1 MPRSLVQVRPDPPTV
16 SAKTRD
22 EVAKRF
28 YRVEHRRGRSID
40 FGKRILELKG
50 VWNFMAKDEGSAS
63 DANDSHDEHAKAKDR
78 ESKELQ
84 EIRQR
89 RQGGGRMFLS
99 KIEDFVLLGGVAYG
113 ILFALLLFSMSA
125 GMLGNSTTLDHTA
138 STTFLDIGDE
148 CTEITDEPWLNIFP
162 DPDQELF
169 SIAGHN
175 LPNGEAYLNY
185 TFFKMVNE
193 GTKSVVEEDYGS
205 NETVR
210 TINKADR
217 SNGRAYFKAPYS
229 ELPEGHYELVFKVTV
244 YEERDALSPVVMNT
258 MSKSVEFEH
267 EITQEALAFLPFVND
282 DEHSDVRIEDA
293 GPRSCWTVQ
302 DLGDWG
308 YILMGAELGG
318 GRETAMLTGGAAG
331 IPAWWMAFI
340 SLSLSLITLLIIYPV
355 MYKIYHQEAD
365 DILSRTHINRL
376 VEDTVHN
383 VSEQLSIEV
392 DPDLFKTEVR
402 ELSIDIMVAYKN
414 TENTLSDSAEVRAE
428 LLRSLLEEFAI
439 FRVFKPVQLNV
450 RVIGDGATV
459 DFDSGVGV
467 GARSEEAD
475 LSVEQQDYS
484 SFFSELHS
492 LSRIED
498 DVRDSL
504 DLFFTRRPDVEMTGA
519 VVTSDDR
526 VVFVSVIF
534 RPTQRFAWLRFNKTS
549 TQIKDE
555 LYRFIHERNED
566 LLGSQELVVKT
577 RNEVS
582 TLADRSGA
590 GRVERRSQS
599 DDERIV
605 AVAKQ
610 DGLGGRV
617 LQTKFLGDTLSTV
630 EYMAN
635 EKREMINKW
644 GFWGLIFFVWIPFMA
659 SGVLVGAMLGLLSRM
674 QFMRVLLATLIGGS
688 IASVTWAYTAEGIVK
703 FMHQYKL
710 EVFIPLVIGVFILMA
725 VLHIRSTK
733 MRRQT
738 ELFEDTLLD
747 NFHADIIA
755 KYGDQ

>member
-1 MPRSLVQVRPDPPTV
+1 
-16 SAKTRD
+16 
-22 EVAKRF
+22 
-28 YRVEHRRGRSID
+28 
-40 FGKRILELKG
+40 
-50 VWNFMAKDEGSAS
+50 
-63 DANDSHDEHAKAKDR
+63 
-78 ESKELQ
+78 
-84 EIRQR
+84 
-89 RQGGGRMFLS
+89 MFLS
-99 KIEDFVLLGGVAYG
+99 NIEDFVLMGGIAYG
-113 ILFALLLFSMSA
+113 IMFALLLFSMSS
-125 GMLGNSTTLDHTA
+125 GMLGNSTALDHTA

-148 CTEITDEPWLNIFP
+148 CEEITDEPWLNIFP
-162 DPDQELF
+162 APDQELF

-175 LPNGEAYLNY
+175 LPNGVAYLNY
-185 TFFKMVNE
+185 TYLEHVNE
-193 GTKSVVEEDYGS
+193 DTKALVDEPYGS
-205 NETVR
+205 NGTTR
-210 TINKADR
+210 IINKADQ
-217 SNGRAYFKAPYS
+217 NHGRAYFKAPYS
-229 ELPEGHYELVFKVTV
+229 ELPEGHYELRFELTV
-244 YEERDALSPVVMNT
+244 MESAEADAALVVGPLT
-258 MSKSVEFEH
+258 KSIDFEH
-267 EITQEALAFLPFVND
+267 TISKEALAFLPFVD
-282 DEHSDVRIEDA
+282 DSEHSDVRIEDS
-293 GPRSCWTVQ
+293 GQRTCWTVQ

-308 YILMGAELGG
+308 YLLMGAELGG

-340 SLSLSLITLLIIYPV
+340 SLSLSIISLLIIYPV
-355 MYKIYHQEAD
+355 MYKVYHQETD
-365 DILSRTHINRL
+365 DILSRTHITRL
-376 VEDTVHN
+376 VEDTVYS
-383 VSEQLSIEV
+383 VGDQLGIEI
-392 DPDLFKTEVR
+392 DDELFKTEVR

-414 TENTLSDSAEVRAE
+414 TENTLSDSKEVRAE
-428 LLRSLLEEFAI
+428 LLRTLLEEFAI

-450 RVIGDGATV
+450 RVIGAGQTI
-459 DFDSGVGV
+459 DFDSGVGI
-467 GARSEEAD
+467 GTRAEED
-475 LSVEQQDYS
+475 TLVEQQDYS

-492 LSRIED
+492 LSRVED

-504 DLFFTRRPDVEMTGA
+504 DLFFTRRNDVEMKGA

-526 VVFVSVIF
+526 VVFVSVIY
-534 RPTQRFAWLRFNKTS
+534 RPTQRFAFFRFRKTS

-555 LYRFIHERNED
+555 LFRFIHDRNED
-566 LLGSQELVVKT
+566 LLGSQELIVKT

-590 GRVERRSQS
+590 GRVERQS
-599 DDERIV
+599 DKDDERIV
-605 AVAKQ
+605 AVARQ
-610 DGLGGRV
+610 DGLGGRM

-688 IASVTWAYTAEGIVK
+688 IASITWAYTAEGIVK

-747 NFHADIIA
+747 NFHADIVA

>member
-1 MPRSLVQVRPDPPTV
+1 MARSPD
-16 SAKTRD
+16 SANLANEVHDDHSRARD
-22 EVAKRF
+22 KEA
-28 YRVEHRRGRSID
+28 
-40 FGKRILELKG
+40 
-50 VWNFMAKDEGSAS
+50 
-63 DANDSHDEHAKAKDR
+63 
-78 ESKELQ
+78 KELQ

-89 RQGGGRMFLS
+89 RMGGGRMFLS
-99 KIEDFVLLGGVAYG
+99 KIEDFVLMGGVVYG
-113 ILFALLLFSMSA
+113 ILFALLLFSMSS
-125 GMLGNSTTLDHTA
+125 GMLGDSTALDHAA
-138 STTFLDIGDE
+138 SETFLDIGDE
-148 CTEITDEPWLNIFP
+148 CEEITDEPWLNIFP
-162 DPDQELF
+162 DPDRELF

-175 LPNGEAYLNY
+175 LPNGVAYLNY
-185 TFFKMVNE
+185 TFFEVHNE
-193 GTKSVVEEDYGS
+193 QTKSIVEEEYGS
-205 NETVR
+205 NGTTRE
-210 TINKADR
+210 INKADQ
-217 SNGRAYFKAPYS
+217 NHGRAYFRAPYS
-229 ELPEGHYELVFKVTV
+229 ELPEGHYELLFEVTV
-244 YEERDALSPVVMNT
+244 KESKDVNATVVVGPLS
-258 MSKSVEFEH
+258 SSVLFEH
-267 EITQEALAFLPFVND
+267 TVSKEALAFLPFVND
-282 DEHSDVRIEDA
+282 EEHSDVRIEDS

-308 YILMGAELGG
+308 YLLMGAELGG

-340 SLSLSLITLLIIYPV
+340 SLSLSIISLLIIYPV
-355 MYKIYHQEAD
+355 MYKVYHQDTD
-365 DILSRTHINRL
+365 DILSRTHITRL
-376 VEDTVHN
+376 VEDTVYT
-383 VSEQLSIEV
+383 VGSQLGIDIDDE
-392 DPDLFKTEVR
+392 LFKTEVR
-402 ELSIDIMVAYKN
+402 DLSIDIMVAYQN
-414 TENTLSDSAEVRAE
+414 TENTLSDSKEVRAE
-428 LLRSLLEEFAI
+428 LLRNLLEEFAI

-450 RVIGDGATV
+450 RVIGAGQSI
-459 DFDSGVGV
+459 DFDSGVGI
-467 GARSEEAD
+467 GTRESDEDA
-475 LSVEQQDYS
+475 LTEQQDYS

-504 DLFFTRRPDVEMTGA
+504 DLFFTRRNDVEMKGA

-526 VVFVSVIF
+526 VVFVSVIY
-534 RPTQRFAWLRFNKTS
+534 RPTQRFAFFRFRKTS
-549 TQIKDE
+549 TQMKDE
-555 LYRFIHERNED
+555 LFRFIHDRNEEI
-566 LLGSQELVVKT
+566 LGSQELIVKT

-590 GRVERRSQS
+590 GRVERRSQA

-605 AVAKQ
+605 AVARQ
-610 DGLGGRV
+610 DGLGGRM

-688 IASVTWAYTAEGIVK
+688 IASITWAYTAEGIVK

-747 NFHADIIA
+747 NFHADIVA

>member
-1 MPRSLVQVRPDPPTV
+1 
-16 SAKTRD
+16 
-22 EVAKRF
+22 
-28 YRVEHRRGRSID
+28 
-40 FGKRILELKG
+40 
-50 VWNFMAKDEGSAS
+50 MAKDGHTAS
-63 DANDSHDEHAKAKDR
+63 DANDPHDDHAKGKDR

-113 ILFALLLFSMSA
+113 ILFAVLLFSMSS
-125 GMLGNSTTLDHTA
+125 GMLGNSTSLDHTA

-185 TFFKMVNE
+185 TFYSHVNDE
-193 GTKSVVEEDYGS
+193 TKAVVEESYGS
-205 NETVR
+205 NETSR

-217 SNGRAYFKAPYS
+217 SNGRAFFKAPYS
-229 ELPEGHYELVFKVTV
+229 ELLEGHYELKFQVTV
-244 YEERDALSPVVMNT
+244 YEERNTSSDVVMET
-258 MSKSVEFEH
+258 MSMSVEFEH
-267 EITQEALAFLPFVND
+267 DITKEALAFLPFVTD
-282 DEHSDVRIEDA
+282 DEHSEVRIEDA

-365 DILSRTHINRL
+365 DILSRAHINRL
-376 VEDTVHN
+376 VEDTVQN

-392 DPDLFKTEVR
+392 DDDLFKTEVR

-414 TENTLSDSAEVRAE
+414 TENTLSDGAEVRAE
-428 LLRSLLEEFAI
+428 LLRNLLEEFAI
-439 FRVFKPVQLNV
+439 FRVYKPVQLNV
-450 RVIGDGATV
+450 RVIGEGANI
-459 DFDSGVGV
+459 DFDSGVGI
-467 GARSEEAD
+467 GARGEEAD
-475 LSVEQQDYS
+475 LNVEHQDYS

-504 DLFFTRRPDVEMTGA
+504 DLFFTRRPDVDMTGA

-526 VVFVSVIF
+526 VVFVSVLF

-566 LLGSQELVVKT
+566 LLGAQELVVKT

-590 GRVERRSQS
+590 GRVERRSQT

-688 IASVTWAYTAEGIVK
+688 IASITWAYTAEGIVK

>member
-1 MPRSLVQVRPDPPTV
+1 
-16 SAKTRD
+16 
-22 EVAKRF
+22 
-28 YRVEHRRGRSID
+28 
-40 FGKRILELKG
+40 
-50 VWNFMAKDEGSAS
+50 MAKEANADS
-63 DANDSHDEHAKAKDR
+63 DAHDGSDEHVKAKDR

-89 RQGGGRMFLS
+89 RMGGGRRFLS
-99 KIEDFVLLGGVAYG
+99 KIEDFVLLGGIAYG
-113 ILFALLLFSMSA
+113 VLFALLLFSMSS
-125 GMLGNSTTLDHTA
+125 GTLGNSTGLDYTA

-148 CTEITDEPWLNIFP
+148 CTEITEEPWLNIFP

-185 TFFKMVNE
+185 TFFEIVDE
-193 GTKSVVEEDYGS
+193 ETKSVVTEDYGS

-210 TINKADR
+210 TIKKADR

-229 ELPEGHYELVFKVTV
+229 ELPEGHYELKFRVTV
-244 YEERDALSPVVMNT
+244 HEERNASSNMTLSPIT
-258 MSKSVEFEH
+258 KSIEFEH
-267 EITQEALAFLPFVND
+267 TISQEALAFLPFVD
-282 DEHSDVRIEDA
+282 DAEHSEVRIEDA

-355 MYKIYHQEAD
+355 MYKVYHQESD
-365 DILSRTHINRL
+365 DILSRAHIARL
-376 VEDTVHN
+376 VGDTVN
-383 VSEQLSIEV
+383 KVSDQLGIDV
-392 DPDLFKTEVR
+392 DDDLFKTEVR
-402 ELSIDIMVAYKN
+402 DLSIDIMVAYKN
-414 TENTLSDSAEVRAE
+414 TENTLSDATEVRAE

-450 RVIGDGATV
+450 RVIGDGQNI
-459 DFDSGVGV
+459 DFDSGVGI
-467 GARSEEAD
+467 GAREEEAD
-475 LSVEQQDYS
+475 LNSEQQDYS

-504 DLFFTRRPDVEMTGA
+504 DLFFTRRPDVDMNGA

-526 VVFVSVIF
+526 VIFVSVIF

-590 GRVERRSQS
+590 GRVERRSQT

-688 IASVTWAYTAEGIVK
+688 IASITWAYTAEGIVK

>member
-1 MPRSLVQVRPDPPTV
+1 MANEGEDQPSVNEAHEEHSR
-16 SAKTRD
+16 ARD
-22 EVAKRF
+22 KEA
-28 YRVEHRRGRSID
+28 
-40 FGKRILELKG
+40 
-50 VWNFMAKDEGSAS
+50 
-63 DANDSHDEHAKAKDR
+63 
-78 ESKELQ
+78 KELQ

-99 KIEDFVLLGGVAYG
+99 NIEDFVLIAGLAYG
-113 ILFALLLFSMSA
+113 LLFALLLFSMSS
-125 GMLGNSTTLDHTA
+125 GVLGNSTALDHTA

-148 CTEITDEPWLNIFP
+148 CDQITEEPWLNIFP
-162 DPDQELF
+162 DPDEELF
-169 SIAGHN
+169 SISGHN
-175 LPNGEAYLNY
+175 LPNGVAFLNY
-185 TFFKMVNE
+185 SYIFIDGETQSLVA
-193 GTKSVVEEDYGS
+193 EEYGS
-205 NETVR
+205 NETTR
-210 TINKADR
+210 LLDESTNN
-217 SNGRAYFKAPYS
+217 SGRAYFRAPYS
-229 ELPEGHYELVFKVTV
+229 DLAEGHYELRFRITV
-244 YEERDALSPVVMNT
+244 YEEANQSSQLIIGPLSQSLT
-258 MSKSVEFEH
+258 FEH
-267 EITQEALAFLPFVND
+267 SISSEALAFLPFVD
-282 DEHSDVRIEDA
+282 DSEHSEVRIEDA
-293 GPRSCWTVQ
+293 GPRSCWSVQ

-308 YILMGAELGG
+308 YLLMGAEIGG

-340 SLSLSLITLLIIYPV
+340 SLSLSIITLLIIYPV
-355 MYKIYHQEAD
+355 MYKVYHQDTD
-365 DILSRTHINRL
+365 DILSRNHIVRL
-376 VEDTVHN
+376 VEDTVETIAEGLN
-383 VSEQLSIEV
+383 IDV
-392 DPDLFKTEVR
+392 DQELFKTEVR

-414 TENTLSDSAEVRAE
+414 TESTLSDSKEVRSE
-428 LLRSLLEEFAI
+428 ILRQLLEEFAI
-439 FRVFKPVQLNV
+439 FRVFKPVQLNT
-450 RVIGDGATV
+450 RVIGAGRV
-459 DFDSGVGV
+459 IDFDSGVGI
-467 GARSEEAD
+467 GSREAD
-475 LSVEQQDYS
+475 ALEVESEQQDYS

-504 DLFFTRRPDVEMTGA
+504 DLFFTRRNDVEMKGA

-526 VVFVSVIF
+526 VVFVSVIY
-534 RPTQRFAWLRFNKTS
+534 RPTQRFAFFRFNKTS

-555 LYRFIHERNED
+555 LFGFIHDRNEE
-566 LLGSQELVVKT
+566 LLGSQELIVKT

-590 GRVERRSQS
+590 GRVERQTTK

-610 DGLGGRV
+610 DGLGGRM

-688 IASVTWAYTAEGIVK
+688 IASITWAYTAEGIVK

-710 EVFIPLVIGVFILMA
+710 EVFIPMIIGVFILMA

-747 NFHADIIA
+747 NFHADVLA

>member
-1 MPRSLVQVRPDPPTV
+1 
-16 SAKTRD
+16 
-22 EVAKRF
+22 
-28 YRVEHRRGRSID
+28 
-40 FGKRILELKG
+40 
-50 VWNFMAKDEGSAS
+50 MAKEGGDQSS
-63 DANDSHDEHAKAKDR
+63 VNESHEEHSRAKDKDA
-78 ESKELQ
+78 KELQ

-99 KIEDFVLLGGVAYG
+99 NIEDFVLMAGVAYG
-113 ILFALLLFSMSA
+113 LLFALLLFSMSS
-125 GMLGNSTTLDHTA
+125 GMLGNSTALDHTA

-148 CTEITDEPWLNIFP
+148 CEQITDEPWLNIFP
-162 DPDQELF
+162 DPDKELF

-175 LPNGEAYLNY
+175 LPNGVAFLNY
-185 TFFKMVNE
+185 SYFSLDGE
-193 GTKSVVEEDYGS
+193 TKSTVTEEYGS
-205 NETVR
+205 NETTRLVDES
-210 TINKADR
+210 TNN
-217 SNGRAYFKAPYS
+217 SGRAYFRAPYS
-229 ELPEGHYELVFKVTV
+229 DLAEGHYELKFRIDV
-244 YEERDALSPVVMNT
+244 YEEANRSSQRIIGPLSQSLT
-258 MSKSVEFEH
+258 FEH
-267 EITQEALAFLPFVND
+267 TISSEALAFLPFID
-282 DEHSDVRIEDA
+282 DSEHSDVRIEDA
-293 GPRSCWTVQ
+293 GPRSCWSVQ

-308 YILMGAELGG
+308 YLLMGAEIGG

-340 SLSLSLITLLIIYPV
+340 SLSLSIITLLIIYPV
-355 MYKIYHQEAD
+355 MYKVYHQDTD
-365 DILSRTHINRL
+365 DILSRTHIVRL
-376 VEDTVHN
+376 VEDTV
-383 VSEQLSIEV
+383 ESIAEGLNIDV
-392 DPDLFKTEVR
+392 DQELFKTEVR

-414 TENTLSDSAEVRAE
+414 TESTLSDSKEVRAE
-428 LLRSLLEEFAI
+428 ILRQLLEEFAI
-439 FRVFKPVQLNV
+439 FRVFKPVQLNT
-450 RVIGDGATV
+450 RVIGAGQV
-459 DFDSGVGV
+459 IDFDSGVGI
-467 GARSEEAD
+467 GSREAD
-475 LSVEQQDYS
+475 ALDAESEQQDYS

-504 DLFFTRRPDVEMTGA
+504 DLFFTRRNDVEMKGA

-526 VVFVSVIF
+526 VVFVSVIY
-534 RPTQRFAWLRFNKTS
+534 RPTQRFAFFRFNKTS

-555 LYRFIHERNED
+555 LFRFIHDRNEE
-566 LLGSQELVVKT
+566 LLGSQELIVKT

-590 GRVERRSQS
+590 GRVERQNTT

-610 DGLGGRV
+610 DGLGGRM

-688 IASVTWAYTAEGIVK
+688 IASITWAYTAEGIVK

-710 EVFIPLVIGVFILMA
+710 EVFIPMIIGVFILMA

-747 NFHADIIA
+747 NFHADVLA

>member
-1 MPRSLVQVRPDPPTV
+1 
-16 SAKTRD
+16 
-22 EVAKRF
+22 
-28 YRVEHRRGRSID
+28 
-40 FGKRILELKG
+40 
-50 VWNFMAKDEGSAS
+50 MAKEKGPDSSANEAVDEQS
-63 DANDSHDEHAKAKDR
+63 KAKDR
-78 ESKELQ
+78 EGKELQ

-89 RQGGGRMFLS
+89 RMGGGRRFLS
-99 KIEDFVLLGGVAYG
+99 NIEDFVLMGGMAYG
-113 ILFALLLFSMSA
+113 VLFALLLFSMSA
-125 GMLGNSTTLDHTA
+125 GIMGNSTSVDHTA

-185 TFFKMVNE
+185 TYFEIINE
-193 GTKSVVEEDYGS
+193 QTNSLVKEDFGT

-210 TINKADR
+210 TINKADS

-229 ELPEGHYELVFKVTV
+229 ELPEGHFKLEFQVTV
-244 YEERDALSPVVMNT
+244 HEERNKSSPVIFRGSDNV
-258 MSKSVEFEH
+258 SFEH
-267 EITQEALAFLPFVND
+267 TLSKETLAFLPFVED
-282 DEHSDVRIEDA
+282 DEHSEVRIEDS

-340 SLSLSLITLLIIYPV
+340 SLSLSIISLLIIYPV
-355 MYKIYHQEAD
+355 MYKVYHQDAD
-365 DILSRTHINRL
+365 DILSRAHIVRV
-376 VEDTVHN
+376 VEDTVYK
-383 VSEQLSIEV
+383 VGDQLGIEI
-392 DPDLFKTEVR
+392 DKDLFKTETR
-402 ELSIDIMVAYKN
+402 DLSIDIMVAYQN
-414 TENTLSDSAEVRAE
+414 TENTLSDSNEVRAE
-428 LLRSLLEEFAI
+428 LLRNLLEEFAI

-450 RVIGDGATV
+450 RVIGGGQNI
-459 DFDSGVGV
+459 DFDSGVGI
-467 GARSEEAD
+467 GASTDDAD
-475 LSVEQQDYS
+475 LKEERQDYS

-504 DLFFTRRPDVEMTGA
+504 DLFFTRRSDVEMNGA

-526 VVFVSVIF
+526 VIFVSVIF

-555 LYRFIHERNED
+555 LYRFIHERNAD

-590 GRVERRSQS
+590 GRVERRSQA

-710 EVFIPLVIGVFILMA
+710 EVFIPLVIAVFILMA

>member
-1 MPRSLVQVRPDPPTV
+1 
-16 SAKTRD
+16 
-22 EVAKRF
+22 
-28 YRVEHRRGRSID
+28 
-40 FGKRILELKG
+40 
-50 VWNFMAKDEGSAS
+50 MAKDSS
-63 DANDSHDEHAKAKDR
+63 R
-78 ESKELQ
+78 ESNAIEGHEEHSRSRDKEAKELQ

-89 RQGGGRMFLS
+89 RLGGGRMFLS
-99 KIEDFVLLGGVAYG
+99 NIEDFVLLGGLAYG
-113 ILFALLLFSMSA
+113 ALFALLLFSMSS
-125 GMLGNSTTLDHTA
+125 GILGNSTALDHTA

-148 CTEITDEPWLNIFP
+148 CEEVTDEPYLNIFP
-162 DPDQELF
+162 IPDRELF

-175 LPNGEAYLNY
+175 LPNGLAYLNY
-185 TFFKMVNE
+185 TYFEVIND
-193 GTKSVVEEDYGS
+193 GTKAMVEGEEGS
-205 NETVR
+205 NGTTR
-210 TINKADR
+210 TINKADQ
-217 SNGRAYFKAPYS
+217 NHGRAYFRAPYS
-229 ELPEGHYELVFKVTV
+229 ELPEGHFEL
-244 YEERDALSPVVMNT
+244 
-258 MSKSVEFEH
+258 EFEVTILENDEPDANIVAGPLTKTIKFEH
-267 EITQEALAFLPFVND
+267 TISKETLAFLPFVD
-282 DEHSDVRIEDA
+282 DSEHSDVRIEDA

-308 YILMGAELGG
+308 YLLMGAELGG

-340 SLSLSLITLLIIYPV
+340 SLSLSIISLLIIYPV
-355 MYKIYHQEAD
+355 MYKVYHQDTD
-365 DILSRTHINRL
+365 DILSRTHITRL
-376 VEDTVHN
+376 VEDTVYAVGDN
-383 VSEQLSIEV
+383 LGI
-392 DPDLFKTEVR
+392 DIDDDLFKTEVR
-402 ELSIDIMVAYKN
+402 DLSIDIMVAYQN
-414 TENTLSDSAEVRAE
+414 TESTLSDSKEVRAE

-450 RVIGDGATV
+450 RVIGAGQTI
-459 DFDSGVGV
+459 DFDSGVGI
-467 GARSEEAD
+467 GTPADTEERE
-475 LSVEQQDYS
+475 LNEQQDYS

-504 DLFFTRRPDVEMTGA
+504 DLFFTRRNDVEMKGA

-526 VVFVSVIF
+526 VVFVSVIY
-534 RPTQRFAWLRFNKTS
+534 RPTQRFAFIRFKKTS

-555 LYRFIHERNED
+555 LFRFIHDRNED
-566 LLGSQELVVKT
+566 LLGTQELIVKT

-590 GRVERRSQS
+590 GRVERRDDK

-605 AVAKQ
+605 AVARQ
-610 DGLGGRV
+610 DGLGGRM

-738 ELFEDTLLD
+738 ELFEDTSSTTSMPTSLQ
-747 NFHADIIA
+747 NTANSRRW
-755 KYGDQ
+755 YGTKHGVQREARTPWRSRSPRHPHG

>member
-1 MPRSLVQVRPDPPTV
+1 
-16 SAKTRD
+16 
-22 EVAKRF
+22 
-28 YRVEHRRGRSID
+28 
-40 FGKRILELKG
+40 
-50 VWNFMAKDEGSAS
+50 MAKEASADS
-63 DANDSHDEHAKAKDR
+63 DANDGSDEHIKAKDR
-78 ESKELQ
+78 EGKELQ

-89 RQGGGRMFLS
+89 RMGGGRRFLS
-99 KIEDFVLLGGVAYG
+99 KIEDFVLLGGIAYG
-113 ILFALLLFSMSA
+113 VLFALLLFSMSS
-125 GMLGNSTTLDHTA
+125 GVLGNTTSLDHTA

-148 CTEITDEPWLNIFP
+148 CTEITEEAWLNIFP

-185 TFFKMVNE
+185 TFLEILEDDF
-193 GTKSVVEEDYGS
+193 KSVVPGEHGS

-210 TINKADR
+210 TIKKADR

-229 ELPEGHYELVFKVTV
+229 ELPEGHYELNFRVTV
-244 YEERDALSPVVMNT
+244 HEEQNT
-258 MSKSVEFEH
+258 SSNITLGPITKTIKFEH
-267 EITQEALAFLPFVND
+267 TISKEALAFLPFVD
-282 DEHSDVRIEDA
+282 DAEHSEVRIEDA

-340 SLSLSLITLLIIYPV
+340 SLSLSLITLLIVYPV
-355 MYKIYHQEAD
+355 MYKVYHQESD
-365 DILSRTHINRL
+365 DILSRAHIARL
-376 VEDTVHN
+376 VSDTVGG
-383 VSEQLSIEV
+383 VGDQLGIEV
-392 DPDLFKTEVR
+392 DDDLFKTEIR

-414 TENTLSDSAEVRAE
+414 TENTLSDAAEVRAE

-450 RVIGDGATV
+450 RVIGDGQNI
-459 DFDSGVGV
+459 DFDSGVGI
-467 GARSEEAD
+467 GAREEGTD
-475 LSVEQQDYS
+475 LNSEQQDYS

-504 DLFFTRRPDVEMTGA
+504 DLFFTRRSDVEMNGA

-590 GRVERRSQS
+590 GRVERQSQS

-688 IASVTWAYTAEGIVK
+688 VASVTWAYTAEGIVK

-710 EVFIPLVIGVFILMA
+710 EVFIPLVIAVFILMA